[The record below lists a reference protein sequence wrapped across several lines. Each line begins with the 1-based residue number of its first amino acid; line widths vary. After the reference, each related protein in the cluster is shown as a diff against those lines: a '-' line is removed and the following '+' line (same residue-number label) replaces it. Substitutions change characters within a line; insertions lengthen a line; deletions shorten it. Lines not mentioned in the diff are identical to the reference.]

1 MPARILGPVVH
12 TEPEDRKMKTCNS
25 ANGRYLVGAAVALVS
40 SIAAVAFSFGHAV
53 TNMQAFI

>member
-1 MPARILGPVVH
+1 
-12 TEPEDRKMKTCNS
+12 MKTCNS